1 MHLLLWLLIFS
12 LVVTYPLKKF
22 IKMIYEKIGFK
33 HKQLFISTYI
43 TSVLLSAI
51 YFLIVHGT
59 TSNALI
65 YFVFFTISLTYWLV
79 LDFKSSDLSSKF
91 IRFLENSCV

>member
-33 HKQLFISTYI
+33 HKQLFTQ
-43 TSVLLSAI
+43 LS
-51 YFLIVHGT
+51 H
-59 TSNALI
+59 
-65 YFVFFTISLTYWLV
+65 
-79 LDFKSSDLSSKF
+79 
-91 IRFLENSCV
+91 LEN